1 MADQKSHDNPLELKF
16 SRTFE
21 TDPELVF
28 NALTQP
34 DLIKKWFGPHGYTC
48 PVVEVDLRV
57 GGTYHIT
64 MKPPEGE
71 IIKLNGRYKMVNSPS
86 ALAYTW
92 QWDEPEAK
100 ETIVKVLFKPS
111 GDGTE
116 VFVEQGE
123 FADAESKEGHEQ
135 GWLASFD
142 RLKDVL
148 AAEAA

>member
-21 TDPELVF
+21 ADPEFVF
-28 NALTQP
+28 KALTRP

-48 PVVEVDLRV
+48 PVVEVDLRA
-57 GGTYHIT
+57 GGNYHIE
-64 MKPPEGE
+64 MQPPEGE
-71 IIKLNGRYKMVNSPS
+71 IIKLNGIYNLVDPPN
-86 ALAYTW
+86 ALTYTW
-92 QWDEPEAK
+92 QWDEPEAI
-100 ETIVKVLFKPS
+100 ETLVKVLFKPS

-123 FADAESKEGHEQ
+123 FDSAESKDGHEQ
-135 GWLASFD
+135 GWFASFD

-148 AAEAA
+148 QA

>member
-1 MADQKSHDNPLELKF
+1 MADQKSHDNPLELNF

-21 TDPELVF
+21 ADPEVVF
-28 NALTQP
+28 KALTDP

-57 GGTYHIT
+57 GENYHIE

-71 IIKLNGRYKMVNSPS
+71 IVKLDGVYKVVDPPN
-86 ALAYTW
+86 ALEYTW
-92 QWDEPEAK
+92 QWEEPDAK
-100 ETIVKVLFKPS
+100 ETGVKLQIKPS

-116 VFVEQGE
+116 VLVEQGE
-123 FADAESKEGHEQ
+123 FASAESKEGHEQ

-142 RLKDVL
+142 RLKEVL
-148 AAEAA
+148 QAQKT

>member
-16 SRTFE
+16 SRKFE
-21 TDPELVF
+21 ADSEEIF
-28 NALTQP
+28 NMLTQP

-48 PVVEVDLRV
+48 PVVEVDPHV
-57 GGTYHIT
+57 SGSYHIT
-64 MKPPEGE
+64 MKSPEGE
-71 IIKLNGRYKMVNSPS
+71 IMKLKGVYKLINPPN
-86 ALAYTW
+86 ALEYTW

-100 ETIVKVLFKPS
+100 VTLVKVLFKAS
-111 GDGTE
+111 GNGTE

-123 FADAESKEGHEQ
+123 FANAESKEGHQQ

-148 AAEAA
+148 QAQKA

>member
-1 MADQKSHDNPLELKF
+1 M
-16 SRTFE
+16 
-21 TDPELVF
+21 
-28 NALTQP
+28 
-34 DLIKKWFGPHGYTC
+34 
-48 PVVEVDLRV
+48 DLRV

-71 IIKLNGRYKMVNSPS
+71 IIKLNGMYKMVNSPS

-100 ETIVKVLFKPS
+100 ETRVKVLFKPS